1 VIPVLL
7 FDEPF
12 WREVLDLGALVRRG
26 LVAKRDLGLVH
37 LVRDADEALSAV
49 QAFYASNPE
58 PVWHRR
64 QIL

>member
-1 VIPVLL
+1 MIPVLL

-37 LVRDADEALSAV
+37 LVRDADEAWSAV
-49 QAFYASNPE
+49 QDFYASNPK

>member
-37 LVRDADEALSAV
+37 LVRYADEAWSAA
-49 QAFYASNPE
+49 QDFYASNPE
-58 PVWHRR
+58 PIWHCR